1 MNDNSLHHCRTNYHS
16 SASFIT
22 VIKFNHVSAL
32 LKAIFLVLLRFNRFP
47 REGNEQA
54 RQHILHFQTATRS
67 ISPQTHRRLARA
79 QHVYR
84 LISTFKLKAC

>member
-54 RQHILHFQTATRS
+54 RQHILHFQTATLS
-67 ISPQTHRRLARA
+67 ILAHKPTDVWRA
-79 QHVYR
+79 PNTY
-84 LISTFKLKAC
+84 IG